1 MSLTWHIAIAACYLV
16 AALGAV
22 VAFPTIFPAASE
34 GTNLVLG
41 LMVFLLG
48 AVAHETVTR
57 RTNEALHLRR
67 MVALKKA
74 YDLTREE
81 MSLARDEVRRIF
93 ESLESMGRTGMPAP
107 EARELRE
114 VASEVKVLHSLVEQ
128 LYSEGTPL
136 QQVPQA
142 RLEPVIETAA
152 PVRRKGRTAASN
164 EDTAPAAGEAAGQG
178 NLRVVSALTDEH
190 EVLDIVKDGL
200 RKDRVDL
207 YLQPIV
213 SLPQRKHR
221 YFECFSRIRAE
232 DGGVVTPEAYIAV
245 AKKEGLITAIDN
257 MLLFR
262 STQLLRKL
270 QSQDFS
276 LAFFLNISAH
286 SLNDRSF
293 FRDFIDYLEKH
304 EELAP
309 NLVLELSV
317 IDLEDLNEDSR
328 RDLLRLA
335 KLGYRFS
342 LDGVLELSLD
352 PPTLKEQLFSFVK
365 IDAGVLL
372 DTAELENGGAQ
383 IRELKQMLDEAGI
396 DLIVEKIETE
406 QMLVEL
412 LDYNIDFG
420 QGYLFGEPRLSGH
433 VETAVASAD

>member
-1 MSLTWHIAIAACYLV
+1 MSFTWHIAIFVCYLA

-22 VAFPTIFPAASE
+22 VAFPTVFPAASQ
-34 GTNLVLG
+34 GANLVFG
-41 LMVFLLG
+41 VMVFLSG
-48 AVAHETVTR
+48 AVAHEVVTR
-57 RTNEALHLRR
+57 RVNEAMHLRR

-74 YDLTREE
+74 YDMTREE

-128 LYSEGTPL
+128 LYSEGTPMH
-136 QQVPQA
+136 QVPSA
-142 RLEPVIETAA
+142 RLEPVLESAA
-152 PVRRKGRTAASN
+152 PPRPKSRGAANRTDGGEPAS
-164 EDTAPAAGEAAGQG
+164 TG

-221 YFECFSRIRAE
+221 FFECFSRIRAE
-232 DGGVVTPEAYIAV
+232 DGGVVTPEANIAV

-262 STQLLRKL
+262 SMQLLRKL

-276 LAFFLNISAH
+276 LAFFLNMSAH
-286 SLNDRSF
+286 SLNDRNF

-304 EELAP
+304 AELAP
-309 NLVLELSV
+309 NVVLELNQA
-317 IDLEDLNEDSR
+317 DLQNLNEDSR
-328 RDLLRLA
+328 RDLLRLS

-342 LDGVLELSLD
+342 LDGVLDMDLD
-352 PPTLKEQLFSFVK
+352 LAMLKQHLFDFVK
-365 IDAGVLL
+365 IDAAVLL
-372 DTAELENGGAQ
+372 ETGDEGEDGGAKV
-383 IRELKQMLDEAGI
+383 RELKQMLNENGI
-396 DLIVEKIETE
+396 DLIVEKIESE
-406 QMLVEL
+406 QNLVEL
-412 LDYNIDFG
+412 LDFNIDFG
-420 QGYLFGEPRLSGH
+420 QGYLFGEPRLSGQID
-433 VETAVASAD
+433 TAAASGD

>member
-1 MSLTWHIAIAACYLV
+1 MSFTWHIAIFACYLV

-34 GTNLVLG
+34 GANMVFG
-41 LMVFLLG
+41 VMVFLLG
-48 AVAHETVTR
+48 AVAHEVVTR
-57 RTNEALHLRR
+57 RVNEAVHLRR

-74 YDLTREE
+74 YDVNREE

-128 LYSEGTPL
+128 LYSEGTPMH
-136 QQVPQA
+136 QAPAA
-142 RLEPVIETAA
+142 RLEPVLDTGA
-152 PVRRKGRTAASN
+152 PSRPKSRT
-164 EDTAPAAGEAAGQG
+164 PAANADSAEPPSTG

-232 DGGVVTPEAYIAV
+232 DGGIVTPEAYIAV

-276 LAFFLNISAH
+276 LAFFLNMSAH
-286 SLNDRSF
+286 SLNDRNF

-304 EELAP
+304 AELAP
-309 NLVLELSV
+309 NVVLELSHD
-317 IDLEDLNEDSR
+317 DLQNLNEDSR
-328 RDLLRLA
+328 RDLLRLS

-342 LDGVLELSLD
+342 LDGVLDMELDLSM
-352 PPTLKEQLFSFVK
+352 LKQHLFDFVK
-365 IDAGVLL
+365 IDASVLL
-372 DTAELENGGAQ
+372 ESGEDGESGGNVRQ
-383 IRELKQMLDEAGI
+383 LKQMLDENGI

-412 LDYNIDFG
+412 LDFNIDFG
-420 QGYLFGEPRLSGH
+420 QGFLFGEPRLSGQ
-433 VETAVASAD
+433 VETAAASGD

>member
-1 MSLTWHIAIAACYLV
+1 MSFTWHIAIFACYLA

-34 GTNLVLG
+34 GANLVFG
-41 LMVFLLG
+41 VMVFLLG
-48 AVAHETVTR
+48 AVAHEVVTR
-57 RTNEALHLRR
+57 RVNEAVHLRR

-74 YDLTREE
+74 YDVNREE

-128 LYSEGTPL
+128 LYSEGTPMH
-136 QQVPQA
+136 QAPPA
-142 RLEPVIETAA
+142 RLEPILDTGAPSRPKSRAPTA
-152 PVRRKGRTAASN
+152 RTDSAEPPSA
-164 EDTAPAAGEAAGQG
+164 G

-221 YFECFSRIRAE
+221 FFECFSRIRAE
-232 DGGVVTPEAYIAV
+232 DGGIVTPEAYIAV

-262 STQLLRKL
+262 SMQLLRKL

-276 LAFFLNISAH
+276 LAFFLNMSAH
-286 SLNDRSF
+286 SLNDRNF

-304 EELAP
+304 AELAP
-309 NLVLELSV
+309 NVVLELSNT
-317 IDLEDLNEDSR
+317 DLQDLNEDSR
-328 RDLLRLA
+328 RDLRRLS

-342 LDGVLELSLD
+342 LDGVLDMALDLSM
-352 PPTLKEQLFSFVK
+352 LKQHLFDFVK
-365 IDAGVLL
+365 IDANVLL
-372 DTAELENGGAQ
+372 ESGEDGEEGGSKVRQ
-383 IRELKQMLDEAGI
+383 LKQMLDENDI

-412 LDYNIDFG
+412 LDFNIDFG
-420 QGYLFGEPRLSGH
+420 QGFLFGEPRLSGQL
-433 VETAVASAD
+433 ETAAASGD